1 MQNKT
6 KPLNTSLLSLI
17 QFIGSI
23 LVIALHCRRLFEAD
37 QLHFIQKSIFSRMV
51 VPYFMVTASFF
62 LRRNYP
68 SLSKQY
74 LIRYSKQYLIRYSK
88 QYLIRY
94 SKQYLTWSA
103 LYLPFYLIYLTLQ
116 EIPLHY
122 YPLALLVGL
131 TYTGTSYQLWYIPA
145 FLLGLVLVHFSLEK
159 WGWRI
164 TACLACLLYLLGSV
178 ETYSSYLAE
187 SALLTAFD
195 SYKTFFFTSRNGL
208 FYAPIFVLTGFYLAD
223 KLNQPIFQ
231 HRQKTKLLV
240 CIALLAFE
248 ATIIYLNQGYDK
260 NFLFSLI
267 PFTAYLVAWTLT
279 TDLFRQKKFQFLKG
293 YASYY
298 YFIHV
303 IPVEISFFFL
313 ETSSLT
319 KIQQGW
325 LVFFITIITCQL
337 LSWLIINTQRK
348 SKTD

>member
-1 MQNKT
+1 MQNKP

-17 QFIGSI
+17 QFVGAI

-68 SLSKQY
+68 SLSKH
-74 LIRYSKQYLIRYSK
+74 
-88 QYLIRY
+88 YLIRY

-131 TYTGTSYQLWYIPA
+131 TYTGTSYQLWYMPA
-145 FLLGLVLVHFSLEK
+145 FLIGLVLVHFSLKK

-164 TACLACLLYLLGSV
+164 TVSLACLLYLLGSV

-231 HRQKTKLLV
+231 YRQKAKLLV

-267 PFTAYLVAWTLT
+267 PFTAYLVAWSLT
-279 TDLFRQKKFQFLKG
+279 TDLFRQKKFQFLKE

-313 ETSSLT
+313 ENSTLT
-319 KIQQGW
+319 RTQRGW
-325 LVFFITIITCQL
+325 LVFLITVVVCQL
-337 LSWLIINTQRK
+337 ITVFIQKTPTINKLYQLSRQKN
-348 SKTD
+348 KTYE

>member
-1 MQNKT
+1 MHTNP
-6 KPLNTSLLSLI
+6 KPLNTSLLSLL
-17 QFIGSI
+17 QFIGAI

-37 QLHFIQKSIFSRMV
+37 QFHFIQKSIFSRMV

-74 LIRYSKQYLIRYSK
+74 LIRYSKQYL
-88 QYLIRY
+88 
-94 SKQYLTWSA
+94 TWSA
-103 LYLPFYLIYLTLQ
+103 LYLPFYLFYLKLQ
-116 EIPLHY
+116 EIPLPY

-131 TYTGTSYQLWYIPA
+131 TYTGTSYQLWYMPA
-145 FLLGLVLVHFSLEK
+145 FFLGLILVHFSLEK
-159 WGWRI
+159 WGWRF
-164 TACLACLLYLLGSV
+164 TVCLACLLYLLGSV

-187 SALLTAFD
+187 STLLTAFNN
-195 SYKTFFFTSRNGL
+195 YKTFFFTSRNGL
-208 FYAPIFVLTGFYLAD
+208 FYAPIFILTGIYLAD
-223 KLNQPIFQ
+223 RYNHSIFQ

-240 CIALLAFE
+240 CIALLTFE

-260 NFLFSLI
+260 NFLVSLI

-279 TDLFRQKKFQFLKG
+279 TDLFRQKKFQFLKE

-303 IPVEISFFFL
+303 IPVEVSFFFL

-319 KIQQGW
+319 RTQRGW
-325 LVFFITIITCQL
+325 LVFCITIAVCQL
-337 LSWLIINTQRK
+337 LTVFIRK
-348 SKTD
+348 TVTA

>member
-1 MQNKT
+1 MT
-6 KPLNTSLLSLI
+6 ALPHPV
-17 QFIGSI
+17 IGSI

-88 QYLIRY
+88 QYL
-94 SKQYLTWSA
+94 TWSV
-103 LYLPFYLIYLTLQ
+103 LYLPFYLFYLNLQ
-116 EIPLHY
+116 KIPLLY

-131 TYTGTSYQLWYIPA
+131 TYTGTSYQLWYMPA
-145 FLLGLVLVHFSLEK
+145 FLLGLVLVHYSLRK

-164 TACLACLLYLLGSV
+164 TVCLACLLYLLGSV

-187 SALLTAFD
+187 SIFLTAFD

-223 KLNQPIFQ
+223 KLNHPIFQ
-231 HRQKTKLLV
+231 YRQKTKLLV
-240 CIALLAFE
+240 STVILICE

-260 NFLFSLI
+260 NFIFSLI

-279 TDLFRQKKFQFLKG
+279 TDLFRQKKFQFLKK

-303 IPVEISFFFL
+303 IPVEVSFFFL

-325 LVFFITIITCQL
+325 LVFLITIITCQL
-337 LSWLIINTQRK
+337 LSWLIIGYKKRTL
-348 SKTD
+348 

>member
-1 MQNKT
+1 MT
-6 KPLNTSLLSLI
+6 
-17 QFIGSI
+17 
-23 LVIALHCRRLFEAD
+23 
-37 QLHFIQKSIFSRMV
+37 
-51 VPYFMVTASFF
+51 
-62 LRRNYP
+62 
-68 SLSKQY
+68 
-74 LIRYSKQYLIRYSK
+74 
-88 QYLIRY
+88 
-94 SKQYLTWSA
+94 
-103 LYLPFYLIYLTLQ
+103 
-116 EIPLHY
+116 
-122 YPLALLVGL
+122 
-131 TYTGTSYQLWYIPA
+131 LWYMPA

-187 SALLTAFD
+187 SIFLTAFD

-240 CIALLAFE
+240 GIALLAFE

-279 TDLFRQKKFQFLKG
+279 TDLFREKKFQFLKE

-325 LVFFITIITCQL
+325 LVFLITIITCQL
-337 LSWLIINTQRK
+337 LSWLIIKHKRTL
-348 SKTD
+348 

>member
-1 MQNKT
+1 MQNNS

-17 QFIGSI
+17 QFIGAI
-23 LVIALHCRRLFEAD
+23 LVIALHCRRLFDND

-51 VPYFMVTASFF
+51 VPYFMVTACFF

-68 SLSKQY
+68 SLSKH
-74 LIRYSKQYLIRYSK
+74 
-88 QYLIRY
+88 YLIRY

-131 TYTGTSYQLWYIPA
+131 TYTGTSYQLWYMPA
-145 FLLGLVLVHFSLEK
+145 FLLGLVLVHFSLKK

-164 TACLACLLYLLGSV
+164 TVSLACLLYLLGSV
-178 ETYSSYLAE
+178 ETYSSYLEE

-195 SYKTFFFTSRNGL
+195 NYKTFFFTSRNGL
-208 FYAPIFVLTGFYLAD
+208 FYAPIFVLTGTYLAD
-223 KLNQPIFQ
+223 KLNHPIFQ
-231 HRQKTKLLV
+231 YRQKTKLLISTV
-240 CIALLAFE
+240 ILICE
-248 ATIIYLNQGYDK
+248 TTIIYLNQGYDK
-260 NFLFSLI
+260 NFIFSLV

-279 TDLFRQKKFQFLKG
+279 TDLFRQKKFQFLKE

-313 ETSSLT
+313 ENSSLT

-325 LVFFITIITCQL
+325 LVFIITIITCQL
-337 LSWLIINTQRK
+337 LSWLIIKHKRTL
-348 SKTD
+348 

>member
-1 MQNKT
+1 MQTNP
-6 KPLNTSLLSLI
+6 KPLNTSLLSLL
-17 QFIGSI
+17 QFMGAV

-74 LIRYSKQYLIRYSK
+74 LIRYSKQYL
-88 QYLIRY
+88 
-94 SKQYLTWSA
+94 TWSA
-103 LYLPFYLIYLTLQ
+103 LYLPFYIIYLTLQ
-116 EIPLHY
+116 EIPLSY

-131 TYTGTSYQLWYIPA
+131 TYTGTSYQLWYMPA

-159 WGWRI
+159 WSWRV
-164 TACLACLLYLLGSV
+164 TVSLACLLYLLGSV

-187 SALLTAFD
+187 SICLTAFD

-208 FYAPIFVLTGFYLAD
+208 FYAPIFVLTGTYLAD

-240 CIALLAFE
+240 STVILLCE

-260 NFLFSLI
+260 NFIFSLI
-267 PFTAYLVAWTLT
+267 PFTAYLVAWSMT
-279 TDLFRQKKFQFLKG
+279 TDLFRQKKLQFLKE

-313 ETSSLT
+313 ENSTLT
-319 KIQQGW
+319 RTQRGW
-325 LVFFITIITCQL
+325 LVFFITIAVCQL
-337 LSWLIINTQRK
+337 LTVFIK
-348 SKTD
+348 KTAISHKLHQLSRQKKKTYE

>member
-1 MQNKT
+1 MQHNP
-6 KPLNTSLLSLI
+6 KPLNTSLLSLL
-17 QFIGSI
+17 QFTGAI

-74 LIRYSKQYLIRYSK
+74 LIRYSKQYL
-88 QYLIRY
+88 
-94 SKQYLTWSA
+94 TWSA
-103 LYLPFYLIYLTLQ
+103 LYLPFYLIYLHLQ
-116 EIPLHY
+116 EIPLSY

-131 TYTGTSYQLWYIPA
+131 TYTGTSYQLWYMPA
-145 FLLGLVLVHFSLEK
+145 FFLGLVLVHFSLKK
-159 WGWRI
+159 WGWRV
-164 TACLACLLYLLGSV
+164 TVSLACLLYLLGSV

-187 SALLTAFD
+187 SVFLTAFD
-195 SYKTFFFTSRNGL
+195 SYKTSFFTSRNGL

-223 KLNQPIFQ
+223 KLNHPIFQ
-231 HRQKTKLLV
+231 YRQKTKLLV
-240 CIALLAFE
+240 CIALLTVE

-267 PFTAYLVAWTLT
+267 PFTAYLVSWTLT
-279 TDLFRQKKFQFLKG
+279 TDLFRQKKFQFLKE

-313 ETSSLT
+313 ENSSLT
-319 KIQQGW
+319 RTQRSW
-325 LVFFITIITCQL
+325 PVFLITVVVCQL
-337 LSWLIINTQRK
+337 LTVSIRK
-348 SKTD
+348 TTTNHKLYHRS

>member
-1 MQNKT
+1 Y
-6 KPLNTSLLSLI
+6 LN
-17 QFIGSI
+17 
-23 LVIALHCRRLFEAD
+23 
-37 QLHFIQKSIFSRMV
+37 
-51 VPYFMVTASFF
+51 
-62 LRRNYP
+62 
-68 SLSKQY
+68 
-74 LIRYSKQYLIRYSK
+74 
-88 QYLIRY
+88 
-94 SKQYLTWSA
+94 
-103 LYLPFYLIYLTLQ
+103 LQ

-131 TYTGTSYQLWYIPA
+131 TYTGTSYQLWYMPA
-145 FLLGLVLVHFSLEK
+145 FFLGLILVHLSLEK

-187 SALLTAFD
+187 SIFLTAFD

-231 HRQKTKLLV
+231 HRQKNKLLV
-240 CIALLAFE
+240 CTALLAFE

-279 TDLFRQKKFQFLKG
+279 TDLFRKKKFQFLKE

>member
-17 QFIGSI
+17 QFIGAI
-23 LVIALHCRRLFEAD
+23 LVIALHCRRLFEAE

-74 LIRYSKQYLIRYSK
+74 LIRYSKQYL
-88 QYLIRY
+88 
-94 SKQYLTWSA
+94 TWSA

-116 EIPLHY
+116 EIPFPY

-131 TYTGTSYQLWYIPA
+131 TYTGTSYQLWYMPA

-187 SALLTAFD
+187 SIFLTAFD

-223 KLNQPIFQ
+223 KLNHPIFQ
-231 HRQKTKLLV
+231 YRQKNKLLV
-240 CIALLAFE
+240 CSALLAFE
-248 ATIIYLNQGYDK
+248 ATVIYLKQGYDK

-279 TDLFRQKKFQFLKG
+279 TDLFRKKKFQFLKE